1 MDSPISHETA
11 LRQPAAMSRYES
23 KTWNDLRQ
31 QAEAREKRRVLKP
44 EMRRK
49 ISEAGEKAGEL
60 VKRAPGAEIAEDKFI
75 GVLEGLRGVT
85 MDAAMV
91 SVSKRRVLERYER
104 RSIQVTSLNG
114 LRNLDLQDCDE
125 TVPHLRLRYS
135 AAGAVEGAAT
145 SLAITGA
152 TVATTVSGGT
162 TAVVAIGAMAADVA
176 AVLAGM
182 GRVVAET
189 AAYYGY
195 DLKSEDEQLF
205 ALAIIA
211 YSSATTQPAK
221 VAALAEIS
229 QLTQMMMRRAT
240 WATLNKEPLVKI
252 IQLVYARLGLRLTQ
266 KGLSKAVPVAGAFVG
281 AGMNAAALARVSKD
295 AKFAYRLRFLV
306 DKYGLDPKDV
316 TGHLNVSPDEGH
328 ISFAIDGGK
337 DDET

>member
-1 MDSPISHETA
+1 MDSASEKTA
-11 LRQPAAMSRYES
+11 LRQPAEMSPYER

-31 QAEAREKRRVLKP
+31 QAEEREQRRILKP

-49 ISEAGEKAGEL
+49 ISEAGEKASEL
-60 VKRAPGAEIAEDKFI
+60 VKRAPGAAIAEDKLI
-75 GVLEGLRGVT
+75 GALEGLRGVT

-91 SVSKRRVLERYER
+91 SVSKRRVIERYER
-104 RSIQVTSLNG
+104 RSIKVTSLSD
-114 LRNLDLQDCDE
+114 LRHLDLQDCDE

-135 AAGAVEGAAT
+135 SVGAVEGAAT
-145 SLAITGA
+145 SVAITGA
-152 TVATTVSGGT
+152 AVATTVSGGT
-162 TAVVAIGAMAADVA
+162 TAVVAIGAIAADVA
-176 AVLAGM
+176 TVLAAM

-252 IQLVYARLGLRLTQ
+252 IQLAYARLGLRLTQ

-316 TGHLNVSPDEGH
+316 TGHLKVSADEGH
-328 ISFAIDGGK
+328 ISFTMDDRK
-337 DDET
+337 DDES